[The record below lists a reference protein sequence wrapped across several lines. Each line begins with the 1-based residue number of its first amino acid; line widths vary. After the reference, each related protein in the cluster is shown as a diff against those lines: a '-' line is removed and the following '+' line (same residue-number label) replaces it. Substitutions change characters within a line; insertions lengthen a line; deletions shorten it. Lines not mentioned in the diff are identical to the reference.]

1 MRYKDSISSPHLQKH
16 KDTFVTLG
24 RKYDDLTE
32 PEQMRIIQLF
42 EKQTVQ

>member
-1 MRYKDSISSPHLQKH
+1 MWSKISISFSFLQEQSY
-16 KDTFVTLG
+16 TFVTLG
-24 RKYDDLTE
+24 RKNDDLTE